1 MAVFN
6 LLEATNGCITHPEKI
21 DWGSFCLTGYWAMA

>member
-6 LLEATNGCITHPEKI
+6 LLEAKI
-21 DWGSFCLTGYWAMA
+21 DWGSFCLTGYWAMAWFMQG

>member
-6 LLEATNGCITHPEKI
+6 LLEATHPAKI